1 MSEIIMRE
9 DKAIGERYYYTKH
22 KSGLDIYVIPKKFR
36 TSYAI
41 FSTKYGAIDN
51 CFKLE
56 GDKDFVKV
64 PDGIAHFLEHKM
76 FENEDGDAFEKYAKR
91 SPSSKKL

>member
-41 FSTKYGAIDN
+41 FSTKYLPITRFRGLATVWLN
-51 CFKLE
+51 QC
-56 GDKDFVKV
+56 G
-64 PDGIAHFLEHKM
+64 
-76 FENEDGDAFEKYAKR
+76 
-91 SPSSKKL
+91 